1 MNRPNSYISVD
12 AEEEIVISGIAGRFP
27 NTNNLKELRENLLN
41 KMDLV
46 YNMPHR
52 IGKINN
58 VEKFDP
64 EFFNIPATEAHIM
77 DPMARMILEHTYEAI
92 IDAGVNP
99 KELQGT
105 RTVEYHIGAI
115 DLLWQTEFLTGSA
128 LLDHHL
134 ILIVHV
140 AQAILS

>member
-41 KMDLV
+41 KMDLGSSDHGRWNNL

-64 EFFNIPATEAHIM
+64 EFFNIPATEAHMM

-105 RTVEYHIGAI
+105 RTGV
-115 DLLWQTEFLTGSA
+115 FTGICADTQSYS
-128 LLDHHL
+128 
-134 ILIVHV
+134 IYFKPYV
-140 AQAILS
+140 